1 MASTA
6 EIHAVRKGDQVVAQ
20 DGALGQVDRIVR
32 SDAGGPI
39 YFVVSVGPM
48 LRRRY
53 PVLHRTLVTGVD
65 RRRGKLYVRGHR
77 RSLERL
83 YESTPL
89 VI

>member
-1 MASTA
+1 MQGLLNFSGRGLLPVIRQTEAA
-6 EIHAVRKGDQVVAQ
+6 ECGLACLAMVAFYHGRRT
-20 DGALGQVDRIVR
+20 DMN
-32 SDAGGPI
+32 S
-39 YFVVSVGPM
+39 

-65 RRRGKLYVRGHR
+65 RRRARMYVRGHR

-83 YESTPL
+83 SESPPI

>member
-1 MASTA
+1 MDSTA
-6 EIHAVRKGDQVVAQ
+6 EVDAAREGDQVVAQ

-32 SDAGGPI
+32 SDVHAPV
-39 YFVVSVGPM
+39 YFVVSVGPI

-53 PVLHRTLVTGVD
+53 PVLHRALVTGVD
-65 RRRGKLYVRGHR
+65 RRRGKMYVRGRR

-83 YESTPL
+83 SESPPI